1 MLLSVNIIYIYQY
14 ITLLPYNNLYTNPK
28 QSFIIDSLPQT
39 YSLKHKAKH
48 KLLTNPY
55 TKKVY
60 AYIKKIT
67 DNKKEIEKLKRSN

>member
-1 MLLSVNIIYIYQY
+1 M
-14 ITLLPYNNLYTNPK
+14 
-28 QSFIIDSLPQT
+28 DSLPQT
-39 YSLKHKAKH
+39 YSLKYKAKY

-67 DNKKEIEKLKRSN
+67 DNKKEIKKLKRSD

>member
-1 MLLSVNIIYIYQY
+1 M
-14 ITLLPYNNLYTNPK
+14 
-28 QSFIIDSLPQT
+28 DSLPQT
-39 YSLKHKAKH
+39 YSLKYKAKY

-67 DNKKEIEKLKRSN
+67 DNKKEIKKLKRSN